1 MPEVTGDII
10 RPSVLVLPSV
20 TTTVRNTLIAEI
32 GTLIWNTTTE
42 KVNVNTAEAAAAS
55 SWEELTSVEE
65 A

>member
-10 RPSVLVLPSV
+10 RPSTLVLPSM

-42 KVNVNTAEAAAAS
+42 KVNVNTAEAAAAT

-65 A
+65 S

>member
-10 RPSVLVLPSV
+10 RPSTLVLPSI
-20 TTTVRNTLIAEI
+20 TTTVRDTLIAEI

-42 KVNVNTAEAAAAS
+42 KVNINTAKAAAAT

-65 A
+65 S